1 MEIVTKDEAVM
12 RTHWVIGMVSGMAH
26 LTHLKM
32 QKKQQK
38 IQADQSAN
46 IAVYE
51 RFANFS

>member
-1 MEIVTKDEAVM
+1 M

-26 LTHLKM
+26 LIHLKM
-32 QKKQQK
+32 QKKQQQ
-38 IQADQSAN
+38 IQVGQFDN